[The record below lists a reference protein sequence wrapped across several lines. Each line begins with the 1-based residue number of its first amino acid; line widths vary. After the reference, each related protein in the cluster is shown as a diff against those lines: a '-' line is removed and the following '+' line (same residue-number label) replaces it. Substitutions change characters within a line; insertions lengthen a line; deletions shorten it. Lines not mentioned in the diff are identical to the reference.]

1 MLLLGANV
9 AEELMDARV
18 LLGRALI
25 DMVGVDVGM

>member
-1 MLLLGANV
+1 MLLLGAIV
-9 AEELMDARV
+9 AEELIDAPV